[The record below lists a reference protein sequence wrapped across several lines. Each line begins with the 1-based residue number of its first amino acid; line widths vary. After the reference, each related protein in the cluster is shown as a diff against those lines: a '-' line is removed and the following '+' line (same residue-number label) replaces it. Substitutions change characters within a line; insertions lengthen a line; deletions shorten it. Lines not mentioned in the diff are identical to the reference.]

1 MSYSTWKTSRWFTF
15 WDVAAAHEKNREV
28 FDIAGICSFTY
39 YQLAHDMKECLKR
52 VKGLDKKASEEELD
66 ELEVYMKLFLK
77 EIDEHHARG
86 TFKI

>member
-15 WDVAAAHEKNREV
+15 WDVAAATEKNREV
-28 FDIAGICSFTY
+28 FDIASVASFNY
-39 YQLAHDMKECLKR
+39 YQLTHDMEDCLSKVR
-52 VKGLDKKASEEELD
+52 KLVKNVSDEEID

-86 TFKI
+86 TFNL